1 MSHEVFRQGEQSV
14 GIAADITFISSYCD
28 LSAIR
33 YVVIVSSYVYFC
45 ISMFTLSLFLSHTY
59 THHSHVHS
67 LKCVYIYSVT
77 N

>member
-14 GIAADITFISSYCD
+14 GIAADITIIYSYCD

-33 YVVIVSSYVYFC
+33 YVVIVSSYGYFC
-45 ISMFTLSLFLSHTY
+45 ISMFTPLSLSLAYLHTPLTRPLFSSILY
-59 THHSHVHS
+59 
-67 LKCVYIYSVT
+67 LFG